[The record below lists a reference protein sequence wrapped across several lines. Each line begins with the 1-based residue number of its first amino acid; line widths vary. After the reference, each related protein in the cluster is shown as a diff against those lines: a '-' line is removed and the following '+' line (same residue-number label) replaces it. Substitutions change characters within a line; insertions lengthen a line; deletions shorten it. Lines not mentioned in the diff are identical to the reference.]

1 MILPPLG
8 PRMGEEETFRAE
20 AVIVD
25 LEIAEALIAKL
36 TLQNEALIANAFET
50 YKGNGNPNIP
60 RFGMAMSA
68 ITAERN
74 GRAAS
79 DSLRKDYLARI
90 AELEMELVTT
100 KDIALAFEEDAGQQR
115 ELVAELNVNI
125 EHLNQFG
132 ADYCTKI
139 AELEAAYAK
148 LLVQAETMSV
158 LMQCPWKE
166 GCDAQVAWRKQ
177 QDEIFN
183 EFWDDNEVNA
193 RKAFKE
199 KT

>member
-20 AVIVD
+20 AAIVD
-25 LEIAEALIAKL
+25 LEVAQTRI
-36 TLQNEALIANAFET
+36 NELKT
-50 YKGNGNPNIP
+50 
-60 RFGMAMSA
+60 
-68 ITAERN
+68 
-74 GRAAS
+74 
-79 DSLRKDYLARI
+79 
-90 AELEMELVTT
+90 ELVTT
-100 KDIALAFEEDAGQQR
+100 KEIGLAFEKDAGQQR

-148 LLVQAETMSV
+148 LLDQAESMSV
-158 LMQCPWKE
+158 MMQCPWKE
-166 GCDAQVAWRKQ
+166 GSHAQVAWRKE
-177 QDEIFN
+177 QDDIFN
-183 EFWDDNEVNA
+183 EFWDDDEVNA
-193 RKAFKE
+193 REAFKE